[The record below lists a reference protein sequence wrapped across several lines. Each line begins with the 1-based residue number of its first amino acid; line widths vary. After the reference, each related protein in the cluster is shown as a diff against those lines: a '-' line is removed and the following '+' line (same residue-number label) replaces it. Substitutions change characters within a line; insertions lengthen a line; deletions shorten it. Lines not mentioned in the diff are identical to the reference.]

1 MVARLS
7 CRVAIAFLAFRKIFI
22 MKTKET
28 LKMTKLHYHK
38 DKNFFMDW
46 LVLNDMSTGE
56 IALWHTLMNIGNRLG
71 QKSVFNA
78 PTSTVM
84 RLTGLSKQG
93 IINARKKLM
102 ERGFIS
108 FQKGRQN
115 KAPVYEMI
123 PLHQTIEHY
132 FSFGSDEG
140 LTQDLT
146 QDLTPELT
154 QDSTGDLTIHK
165 VQNKKEKRRRGGRGC
180 INEATCNMYEDNIG
194 KLTPLIRDELIRW
207 LDHFDE
213 KIVEEAMLMMVKK
226 GGKTFSYLEKILE
239 EWKQAGLQTLE
250 DVHAFELE
258 KELAKNKK
266 LIPFKKRSKQEK
278 EEESLDEW
286 LKEEF

>member
-1 MVARLS
+1 MMSVQDVARYFGLHKDTIYDLVKEYKLPHFEVGGRIFFLRDVLETWLMDHMTDWYMVARLS
-7 CRVAIAFLAFRKIFI
+7 CRVAIAFLAFRKIVI
-22 MKTKET
+22 MKTRET
-28 LKMTKLHYHK
+28 RKMTKLHYHK
-38 DKNFFMDW
+38 DKSFFMDW

-123 PLHQTIEHY
+123 PIHQTIDHY
-132 FSFGSDEG
+132 CAFGSDEG

-165 VQNKKEKRRRGGRGC
+165 VQN
-180 INEATCNMYEDNIG
+180 
-194 KLTPLIRDELIRW
+194 
-207 LDHFDE
+207 
-213 KIVEEAMLMMVKK
+213 
-226 GGKTFSYLEKILE
+226 
-239 EWKQAGLQTLE
+239 
-250 DVHAFELE
+250 
-258 KELAKNKK
+258 
-266 LIPFKKRSKQEK
+266 
-278 EEESLDEW
+278 
-286 LKEEF
+286 

>member
-1 MVARLS
+1 
-7 CRVAIAFLAFRKIFI
+7 
-22 MKTKET
+22 
-28 LKMTKLHYHK
+28 MTKLHYHK

-123 PLHQTIEHY
+123 PIHQTIDHY
-132 FSFGSDEG
+132 CAFTSDE
-140 LTQDLT
+140 QLT

-154 QDSTGDLTIHK
+154 HDSTGDLTIHK
-165 VQNKKEKRRRGGRGC
+165 VQNKKEKRRRGGGGRI
-180 INEATCNMYEDNIG
+180 INMTCKLYEDNIG

-226 GGKTFSYLEKILE
+226 GGKTFSYLEKIFE

-250 DVHAFELE
+250 AVNAYELE
-258 KELAKNKK
+258 RKLAKNKK
-266 LIPFKKRSKQEK
+266 LIPFKQRSKQEK

-286 LKEEF
+286 LKEEFQ

>member
-71 QKSVFNA
+71 QKRVFNA

-108 FQKGRQN
+108 LQKGRQN

-123 PLHQTIEHY
+123 PLPQTIEH
-132 FSFGSDEG
+132 SSSLATDEG
-140 LTQDLT
+140 LSQERSRRLT
-146 QDLTPELT
+146 K
-154 QDSTGDLTIHK
+154 DSTWYHTRQN
-165 VQNKKEKRRRGGRGC
+165 VQSKKQKSRRGGRRS
-180 INEATCNMYEDNIG
+180 INEASCNMYEEHSG
-194 KLTPLIRDELIRW
+194 KLTPLIRDELIR
-207 LDHFDE
+207 
-213 KIVEEAMLMMVKK
+213 
-226 GGKTFSYLEKILE
+226 
-239 EWKQAGLQTLE
+239 
-250 DVHAFELE
+250 
-258 KELAKNKK
+258 
-266 LIPFKKRSKQEK
+266 
-278 EEESLDEW
+278 
-286 LKEEF
+286 